1 MRTIWKRGAY
11 FTLLAAGLAVAAAS
25 CTDTATSPPSD
36 GAAGGVTAE
45 QKLNYLREKYGW
57 AGDYHTRALEHAYR
71 QLRAHDARKLS
82 AASKCKVAEAALRD
96 FTSAYRVNGRSL
108 SATDVSLAG
117 TACDRSVKKQIVDI
131 AQHSASP
138 RMNELS
144 ATASSLLAQVESMA
158 ESEASVPAI
167 RAAIQDIQ
175 NTASASLS
183 DAEAGTVIAA
193 GEIAISSVEYWN
205 ASAPAWEE
213 GIGGDLPLAYSRAVA
228 NGDVAKTLVAAP
240 GAIARS
246 GSESRTR
253 RIIKADVTAFVVTI
267 VTTWWAGPVGWEAAA
282 IRAAGSSLVAGLF
295 PY

>member
-45 QKLNYLREKYGW
+45 KKLNDLREKYGW
-57 AGDYHTRALEHAYR
+57 TGDYHTRALEHAYR
-71 QLRAHDARKLS
+71 QLRTHDARKLS
-82 AASKCKVAEAALRD
+82 AALKCKVAEAALRD

-117 TACDRSVKKQIVDI
+117 TACDRNVKKQIVDG

-205 ASAPAWEE
+205 ANAPAWEE
-213 GIGGDLPLAYSRAVA
+213 GIGGDLPPSYSRTVA

-253 RIIKADVTAFVVTI
+253 RIIKADVTAFLVTI
-267 VTTWWAGPVGWEAAA
+267 VTTWWAGPVGWDAAA